1 MRRDFMEIQE
11 KYEFGGWKNCIR
23 MTNGEVEIVV
33 TTDVGPRIIRFAFIG
48 DQNLFGEIK
57 QQQGKT
63 GGDEWLIYGGH
74 RLWHAPEVK
83 PRTYFP
89 DNNPVKYSWIGE
101 TLKLTQSTEETT
113 GIQKEIEITL
123 GSGDNSFRL
132 LHRLIN
138 NNLWDIEIAPWA
150 LSVMAQGGR
159 AIIPQETYRTGEENL
174 LPVRP
179 LVLWSYT
186 EMKDPRFIW
195 GTKFIQVKQNPN
207 AKTYQKIGVL
217 NTLGWAAYYL
227 NGQLFIKR
235 YNYNPEARYP
245 DFGVNTE
252 IYTNPE
258 ILEVET
264 LGGMKKM
271 PPGESVEHVEN
282 WFLFK
287 AVLDE
292 DEESL
297 NSKLIPIIQK
307 TDIKF

>member
-1 MRRDFMEIQE
+1 MEIQE
-11 KYEFGGWKNCIR
+11 KYKFEGWKNCIR
-23 MTNGEVEIVV
+23 MTNGEVEIIV
-33 TTDVGPRIIRFAFIG
+33 TTDVGPRIVRFGFVG
-48 DQNLFGEIK
+48 DQNLFREFK

-63 GGDEWLIYGGH
+63 GGDKWLIYGGH

-89 DNNPVKYSWIGE
+89 DNNPVNYNWNGK
-101 TLKLTQSTEETT
+101 TLRLIQSIEATT
-113 GIQKEIEITL
+113 GIQKEMEINL
-123 GSGDNSFRL
+123 GSNNNNVRI
-132 LHRLIN
+132 LHRLVN
-138 NNLWDIEIAPWA
+138 KNLWGIEIAPWA

-159 AIIPQETYRTGEENL
+159 AIIPQEPYQSGEENL

-207 AKTYQKIGVL
+207 ANTYQKIGVL

-227 NGQLFIKR
+227 DGQLFVKR

-264 LGGMKKM
+264 LGGMKKV

-287 AVLDE
+287 ATLNE
-292 DEESL
+292 DEEFLESEL
-297 NSKLIPIIQK
+297 TPIIQE
-307 TDIKF
+307 TDAKF

>member
-1 MRRDFMEIQE
+1 MEIQE
-11 KYEFGGWKNCIR
+11 KYKFGGWENCIR
-23 MTNGEVEIVV
+23 MTNGEVEIII
-33 TTDVGPRIIRFAFIG
+33 TTDVGPRIVRFGFVG
-48 DQNLFGEIK
+48 DQNLFREFK

-63 GGDEWLIYGGH
+63 GGDKWLIYGGH

-89 DNNPVKYSWIGE
+89 DNNSVNYNWNGE
-101 TLKLTQSTEETT
+101 TLRLIQSIEATT
-113 GIQKEIEITL
+113 GIQKEMEINL
-123 GSGDNSFRL
+123 GSNNNNVRI
-132 LHRLIN
+132 LHRLVN
-138 NNLWDIEIAPWA
+138 KNLWGIEMAPWA

-159 AIIPQETYRTGEENL
+159 AIIPQEPYVSGEENL
-174 LPVRP
+174 LPVRS

-195 GTKFIQVKQNPN
+195 GTKFIQVKQNHN
-207 AKTYQKIGVL
+207 EKTYQKIGVL

-264 LGGMKKM
+264 LGGMGKV
-271 PPGESVEHVEN
+271 PPGGSVEHVEN

-287 AVLDE
+287 ATLNE
-292 DEESL
+292 DEEFL
-297 NSKLIPIIQK
+297 ESKLIPIIRK
-307 TDIKF
+307 TDAKF

>member
-1 MRRDFMEIQE
+1 MEIQE
-11 KYEFGGWKNCIR
+11 KFNFGGWKNCIR

-33 TTDVGPRIIRFAFIG
+33 TTDVGPRIVRFGFVG
-48 DQNLFGEIK
+48 DQNLFREFK

-89 DNNPVKYSWIGE
+89 DNNSVNYNWNGK
-101 TLKLTQSTEETT
+101 TLRLIQSIEGTT
-113 GIQKEIEITL
+113 GIQKEMEINL
-123 GSGDNSFRL
+123 GSNNNNVRI
-132 LHRLIN
+132 LHRLVN
-138 NNLWDIEIAPWA
+138 KNLWDIEIAPWA
-150 LSVMAQGGR
+150 LSVMAQGGM
-159 AIIPQETYRTGEENL
+159 AIIPQEPYRSAEENL

-207 AKTYQKIGVL
+207 AKTCQKIGVL

-227 NGQLFIKR
+227 DGQLFVKR
-235 YNYNPEARYP
+235 YNYNPEVRYP

-264 LGGMKKM
+264 LGGMKKV

-282 WFLFK
+282 WFLLK
-287 AVLDE
+287 ATLNE
-292 DEESL
+292 DEEFLESEL
-297 NSKLIPIIQK
+297 APIIRK
-307 TDIKF
+307 TDAKF

>member
-1 MRRDFMEIQE
+1 MEIQE

>member
-1 MRRDFMEIQE
+1 MEIQE
-11 KYEFGGWKNCIR
+11 KYKFGGWKNCIR

-33 TTDVGPRIIRFAFIG
+33 TTDVGPRIVRFGFVG
-48 DQNLFGEIK
+48 DQNLFREFK

-89 DNNPVKYSWIGE
+89 DNNPVNYNWNEK
-101 TLKLTQSTEETT
+101 TLRLIQSIEATT
-113 GIQKEIEITL
+113 GIQKEMEINL
-123 GSGDNSFRL
+123 GSNNNNVRI
-132 LHRLIN
+132 LHRLVN
-138 NNLWDIEIAPWA
+138 KNLWDIEIAPWA
-150 LSVMAQGGR
+150 LSVMAQGGM
-159 AIIPQETYRTGEENL
+159 AIIPQEPYRSAEENL

-207 AKTYQKIGVL
+207 AKTCQKIGVL

-227 NGQLFIKR
+227 DGQLFVKR

-264 LGGMKKM
+264 LGGMKKV

-287 AVLDE
+287 ATLNE
-292 DEESL
+292 DEEFLESEL
-297 NSKLIPIIQK
+297 APIIRK
-307 TDIKF
+307 TDAKF

>member
-1 MRRDFMEIQE
+1 MEIQE
-11 KYEFGGWKNCIR
+11 KYKFEGWKNCIR
-23 MTNGEVEIVV
+23 MTNGEVEIIV
-33 TTDVGPRIIRFAFIG
+33 TTDVGPRIVRFGFVG
-48 DQNLFGEIK
+48 DQNLFREFK

-63 GGDEWLIYGGH
+63 GGDKWLIYGGH

-89 DNNPVKYSWIGE
+89 DNNPVNYNWNGK
-101 TLKLTQSTEETT
+101 TLRLIQSIEATT
-113 GIQKEIEITL
+113 GIQKEMEINL
-123 GSGDNSFRL
+123 GSNNNNVRI
-132 LHRLIN
+132 LHRLVN
-138 NNLWDIEIAPWA
+138 KNLWGIEIAPWA

-159 AIIPQETYRTGEENL
+159 AIIPQEPYQSGEENL

-207 AKTYQKIGVL
+207 ANTYQKIGVL

-227 NGQLFIKR
+227 DGQLFVKR

-264 LGGMKKM
+264 LGGMKKVS
-271 PPGESVEHVEN
+271 PGESVEHVEN

-287 AVLDE
+287 ATLNE
-292 DEESL
+292 DEEFLESEL
-297 NSKLIPIIQK
+297 TPIIQE
-307 TDIKF
+307 TDAKF

>member
-1 MRRDFMEIQE
+1 MEIQE
-11 KYEFGGWKNCIR
+11 KFNFGGWKNCIR

-33 TTDVGPRIIRFAFIG
+33 TTDVGPRIVRFGFVG
-48 DQNLFGEIK
+48 DQNLFREFK

-89 DNNPVKYSWIGE
+89 DNNPVNYNWNGK
-101 TLKLTQSTEETT
+101 TLRLIQSIEGTT
-113 GIQKEIEITL
+113 GIQKEMEINL
-123 GSGDNSFRL
+123 GSNNNNVRI
-132 LHRLIN
+132 LHRLVN
-138 NNLWDIEIAPWA
+138 KNLWDIEIAPWA
-150 LSVMAQGGR
+150 LSVMAQGGM
-159 AIIPQETYRTGEENL
+159 AIIPQEPYRSAEENL

-207 AKTYQKIGVL
+207 AKTCQKIGVL

-227 NGQLFIKR
+227 DGQLFVKR
-235 YNYNPEARYP
+235 YNYNPEVRYP

-264 LGGMKKM
+264 LGGMKKV

-282 WFLFK
+282 WFLLK
-287 AVLDE
+287 ATLNE
-292 DEESL
+292 DEEFLESEL
-297 NSKLIPIIQK
+297 APIIRK
-307 TDIKF
+307 TDAKF

>member
-1 MRRDFMEIQE
+1 MEIQE
-11 KYEFGGWKNCIR
+11 KYKFGGWKNCIR
-23 MTNGEVEIVV
+23 MTNGEVEIII
-33 TTDVGPRIIRFAFIG
+33 TTDVGPRIVRFGFVG
-48 DQNLFGEIK
+48 DQNLFREFK

-63 GGDEWLIYGGH
+63 GGDKWLIYGGH

-89 DNNPVKYSWIGE
+89 DNNPVNYNWNGK
-101 TLKLTQSTEETT
+101 TLRLIQSIEATT
-113 GIQKEIEITL
+113 GIQKEMEINL
-123 GSGDNSFRL
+123 GSNNNNVRI
-132 LHRLIN
+132 LHRLVN
-138 NNLWDIEIAPWA
+138 KNLWGIEIAPWA

-159 AIIPQETYRTGEENL
+159 AIIPQEPYQSGEENL

-207 AKTYQKIGVL
+207 ANTYQKIGVL

-227 NGQLFIKR
+227 DGQLFVKR

-264 LGGMKKM
+264 LGGMKKV

-287 AVLDE
+287 ATLNE
-292 DEESL
+292 DEEFLESEL
-297 NSKLIPIIQK
+297 TPIIQE
-307 TDIKF
+307 TDAKF